1 MQTLWEDKMPVSLTS
16 YVASLMKV
24 ILCSSFVRSRVAD
37 AEVSKLCSR
46 QQAMCSSEG
55 IQVFKTSSQPA
66 HTTFPIATMQLSFF
80 FLNLFIY
87 FNWRTITSQH
97 CDGPCHRSTWISH
110 RGTCTPLLSW
120 TPLPPPSPLHPSGWS
135 QSTSFECPPS
145 SISTGHLFYIW

>member
-1 MQTLWEDKMPVSLTS
+1 MPVSLTS

-55 IQVFKTSSQPA
+55 TQVFKTSSQPA

-87 FNWRTITSQH
+87 LFILIGKVALVVLMPEATVTEVRSDYLTP
-97 CDGPCHRSTWISH
+97 GPNATPQ
-110 RGTCTPLLSW
+110 RGLCCRAAALL
-120 TPLPPPSPLHPSGWS
+120 L
-135 QSTSFECPPS
+135 C
-145 SISTGHLFYIW
+145 